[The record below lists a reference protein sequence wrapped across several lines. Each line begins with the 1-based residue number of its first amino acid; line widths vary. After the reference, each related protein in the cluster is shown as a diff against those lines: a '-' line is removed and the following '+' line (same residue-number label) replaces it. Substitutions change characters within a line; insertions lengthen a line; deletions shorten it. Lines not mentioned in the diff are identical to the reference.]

1 MDALYLQAVGRAEQD
16 FRDGLSQDENPFP
29 PGSPEARLWD
39 AEMDRLFIQEAKR
52 ELSAA

>member
-1 MDALYLQAVGRAEQD
+1 MDSLELQAIGRAEQD

-29 PGSPEARLWD
+29 TGSLEAIAWD
-39 AEMDRLFIQEAKR
+39 EEMDRLFIQEAKR